1 MPTTP
6 APDLGFVLGVTL
18 VVYVV
23 FMYALSFAVKNR
35 ISDTADFLVAGRRLP
50 LSLAWATILATWFGA
65 GALLTTADE
74 VRKGGLERAAL
85 DPVGAGLC
93 LLIAGLFYARPLWQ
107 MGLLTVSDFFRIR
120 FGPRAEVLSALIL
133 VPSYFGWIAAQLVA
147 IASLLELFL
156 GFNLALGILLTAV
169 VAMGYTLQG
178 GMWSVTLT
186 DAVQIALVFVGLLY
200 LSWLVLAELG
210 AGSVAGGLV
219 HLWSATPP
227 EMRAPIPTGTAEA
240 FLGWIS
246 IVAIGA
252 LGNLPGQD
260 LLQRVFASKSAKV
273 ARDACLVSGFLYLGF
288 GLFPLLLG
296 LSARLLVPETVSK
309 SIVPTLAHIFLA
321 PFPAVVFVV
330 AVVSAVLSTLTSA
343 ILSPAG
349 VLAQNVFMRY
359 TRGRFSALTLDRLA
373 VVLVTAASVAT
384 AFLGE
389 DTYSL
394 LEDAYELPLVG
405 LFVPLTLGL
414 YRHPKSEHSAL
425 ASMGVGFGLWVLHYA
440 AGWESFLPPLLGA
453 WEPWLPSSLTVTGM
467 SLLAYLAGERWGR
480 RRSAAP
486 EAPAGTAG

>member
-1 MPTTP
+1 MSAS
-6 APDLGFVLGVTL
+6 APDLGFLLGATL

-23 FMYALSFAVKNR
+23 VMYAISFAVKNR
-35 ISDTADFLVAGRRLP
+35 VTNTADFLVAGRRLP

-74 VRKGGLERAAL
+74 VRHGGLERAAL

-93 LLIAGLFYARPLWQ
+93 LLIAGLFFAKPLWE

-147 IASLLELFL
+147 VASLLELFL
-156 GFNLALGILLTAV
+156 GFDPTWGLLLTAV

-186 DAVQIALVFVGLLY
+186 DAVQIALVFAGLVF
-200 LSWLVLAELG
+200 LSWIVLAELG
-210 AGSVAGGLV
+210 TGSVFGGLV
-219 HLWSATPP
+219 HLWHATPP
-227 EMRAPIPTGTAEA
+227 EMRAPIPTESAA
-240 FLGWIS
+240 ALLGWVS

-273 ARDACLVSGFLYLGF
+273 ARDACLISGFLYLGF

-309 SIVPTLAHIFLA
+309 SIVPTLAQLFLQ
-321 PFPAVVFVV
+321 PLPAVIFVV

-349 VLAQNVFMRY
+349 VLAQNVFERY
-359 TRGRFSALTLDRLA
+359 NRGRVPSLALDRVA
-373 VVLVTAASVAT
+373 VVLVSAASVGV
-384 AFLGE
+384 AFMGE
-389 DTYSL
+389 SSYTL

-425 ASMGVGFGLWVLHYA
+425 ASMGVGFGLWVAHYV
-440 AGWESFLPPLLGA
+440 AGWETFLAPWLGA
-453 WEPWLPSSLTVTGM
+453 WGPWLPSSLTITAM
-467 SLLAYLAGERWGR
+467 SLLAYLAGEVWGR
-480 RRSAAP
+480 PRPASPGAAR
-486 EAPAGTAG
+486 